1 MGEIAKAAGATVD
14 VVRFTRYE
22 RGEGIEK
29 RQDNFAEEIAAQ
41 MKKA

>member
-1 MGEIAKAAGATVD
+1 MAEVAKATGANLD
-14 VVRFTRYE
+14 VVRFARFE